1 MSGSEKATVL
11 VDRVATFFSTVC
23 ESKVMQCIKIEKEVE
38 RKLVVFMGKV
48 DYKIKTLEG
57 SVYKKMAEMEEKINE
72 RFKDHIDERLR
83 NHVTRTAV
91 EEAIQKVNDN
101 AMSYA
106 DKARVDI
113 KEDLKVNF
121 AHDMKENIKTKIT
134 GTLQEAQSLLQETRF
149 QVKEQLDKEARRNNV
164 IIYRAPKSTKT
175 TAKERFG
182 EDREYILE
190 LFNEVLEVDCNTED
204 IKKCFGWA
212 YVANMF
218 DLSSLNLNLDRRK
231 TELWNLR
238 GDFGVQQKSLRVF
251 W

>member
-1 MSGSEKATVL
+1 M
-11 VDRVATFFSTVC
+11 
-23 ESKVMQCIKIEKEVE
+23 
-38 RKLVVFMGKV
+38 
-48 DYKIKTLEG
+48 
-57 SVYKKMAEMEEKINE
+57 NE

-121 AHDMKENIKTKIT
+121 AHDMKENIKTEIT
-134 GTLQEAQSLLQETRF
+134 GDLQEAQSLLQETRF

-164 IIYRAPKSTKT
+164 IIYRAPESTKT
-175 TAKERFG
+175 TAEERFG
-182 EDREYILE
+182 EDREYTLE
-190 LFNEVLEVDCNTED
+190 LFNEVLEVDCNIED

-218 DLSSLNLNLDRRK
+218 DLSSLNSNLDRRK

-238 GDFGVQQKSLRVF
+238 GDFGVHQKSLRVF
-251 W
+251 Q